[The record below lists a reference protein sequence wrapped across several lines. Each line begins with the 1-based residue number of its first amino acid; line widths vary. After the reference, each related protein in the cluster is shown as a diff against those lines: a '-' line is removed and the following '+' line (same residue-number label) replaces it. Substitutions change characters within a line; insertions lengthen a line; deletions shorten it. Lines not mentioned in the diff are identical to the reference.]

1 MKYAIRYYSKSGNT
15 KKLADALSEF
25 LDVPALDISHPL
37 SEDVDVLF
45 FGSGVYGCALD
56 PSVISFIG
64 GINVNVGEF
73 VNFSTSGI
81 MESNYS
87 LMNDVLFN
95 TNISLSDYEF
105 HCPGSFV
112 GMNADR
118 PNDDDVKDFIIFV
131 KNFLI

>member
-1 MKYAIRYYSKSGNT
+1 MNYAIRYYSKSGNT
-15 KKLADALSEF
+15 KRLADALSD
-25 LDVPALDISHPL
+25 LLNVPAFDISHPL
-37 SEDVDVLF
+37 TEDVDILF

-64 GINVNVGEF
+64 GIDVNVGEL

-87 LMNDVLFN
+87 LMKDVLIN
-95 TNISLSDYEF
+95 TNIDLSSSEF

-118 PNDDDVKDFIIFV
+118 PNEDDIKEFIIFI
-131 KNFLI
+131 KNFLS